1 MLRKIDNSS
10 PLPKYY
16 QISDSIKEKIA
27 CGEFSVGNKI
37 PTCRELMKY
46 FNTTVVTISSA
57 MRQLENDGYISKVQG
72 KGMFVTV
79 PATAAS
85 KAVAGAAVKKVGIIM
100 PTRGD
105 LYQNLSDTL
114 VHELEQHDTYTIPL
128 SITLLEDNVN
138 LEHKEKLLKKYIA
151 AGFDSLVINGTRD
164 FPYKLLYKYRD
175 AFRQLNFIAHCE
187 SGIDFPEANVIVF
200 DAAQVGRLAAK
211 YLIESG
217 RKNFLWLSIE
227 EPSKQLQTRNGCRGK
242 SFDMSAREAMK
253 SVLREAG
260 FPKSALT
267 VLKTYRH
274 GDEEK
279 LSAALSGVL
288 AKGPSGVFA
297 IGDFHAVPVY
307 RIATMMGLD
316 FKKSLSIVGLYNTSW
331 GEILNPA
338 MTSIS
343 IQEAEIA
350 EIAADCIINRK
361 TGQRILVEPKLIKR
375 ET

>member
-274 GDEEK
+274 GDRKNFQPLCPGCWLKVRQEF
-279 LSAALSGVL
+279 LPL
-288 AKGPSGVFA
+288 AISTRF
-297 IGDFHAVPVY
+297 
-307 RIATMMGLD
+307 
-316 FKKSLSIVGLYNTSW
+316 LSIEL
-331 GEILNPA
+331 
-338 MTSIS
+338 
-343 IQEAEIA
+343 Q
-350 EIAADCIINRK
+350 
-361 TGQRILVEPKLIKR
+361 Q
-375 ET
+375 